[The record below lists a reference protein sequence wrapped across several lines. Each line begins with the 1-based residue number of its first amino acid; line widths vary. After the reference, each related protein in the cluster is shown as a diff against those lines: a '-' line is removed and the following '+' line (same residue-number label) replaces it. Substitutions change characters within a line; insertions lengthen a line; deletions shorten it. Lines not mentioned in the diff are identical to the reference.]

1 MNSPVHGFLPTAR
14 LEFEQALYSARSVV
28 FVVLFLLLMGA
39 AGAFGVNTLFLNP
52 DAGGLGGIA
61 GSTGFLI
68 AAMVF
73 VVLLFGPA
81 IAVFSTSDAIVAERS
96 ARTLDALLSR
106 PVTRRG
112 LALGKFL
119 GRGAHLV
126 AVAGLGV
133 LLGAAFFATRVSL
146 ELTSVLYF
154 AALVGLL
161 FLIYAALALVVSSLA
176 KTPASATSFSV
187 AIWFTFYILWG
198 FIVEGL
204 RQVGAADLAP
214 WLNPNTLFLGAIA
227 SVFPQPGNL
236 AGLAGNMTP
245 EASLMGLF
253 VYLVIAVVL
262 AVEVFHRQDEAG
274 T

>member
-1 MNSPVHGFLPTAR
+1 MNALHGTIPTAR

-39 AGAFGVNTLFLNP
+39 AGAFGVTALFLNP
-52 DAGGLGGIA
+52 ASGAQGLA
-61 GSTGFLI
+61 QSTGFLI

-81 IAVFSTSDAIVAERS
+81 IAVFSTSDAIVAERT

-119 GRGAHLV
+119 GRGIHLV
-126 AVAGLGV
+126 LVAAVGV
-133 LLGAAFFATRVSL
+133 LLGAAFFATRVGL
-146 ELTSVLYF
+146 ELGAILSF

-161 FLIYAALALVVSSLA
+161 FLVYAALALVVSSLA
-176 KTPASATSFSV
+176 KTPATATSYSV
-187 AIWFTFYILWG
+187 VIWLTFYVLWG

-204 RQVGAADLAP
+204 KRVGMDHLAP
-214 WLNPNTLFLGAIA
+214 WLNPNTLFLGAITGA
-227 SVFPQPGNL
+227 FPEPGNL
-236 AGLAGNMTP
+236 AGLSGGMSV
-245 EASLMGLF
+245 ESSILGLL
-253 VYLVIAVVL
+253 VYLGIATVL

-274 T
+274 A